1 MIRVMIVDDHALVRM
16 GIRRLLD
23 DVPMIKVVAEVE
35 SGEQALKMARTLELD
50 VILLDMKM
58 SGIDGLEVTKR
69 VKRSHSNIKII
80 MLTALID
87 ASFPGR
93 MMQAGASG
101 YLTKECGA
109 AEMVAAIEKVHKG
122 GRYLSSKVAQAVAL
136 NQVSDNFGKENPF
149 EILSEREL
157 QVTLMISRGMNVSEI
172 SKDLCLGSKTVN
184 GYRYRIFSKLDLKND
199 VELVCLA
206 IKYGVIEQPALAVE
220 DNG

>member
-1 MIRVMIVDDHALVRM
+1 MIVDDHALVRM

-23 DVPMIKVVAEVE
+23 DVPTIEVVAEVE
-35 SGEQALKMARTLELD
+35 SGEEALKTARLMQLD
-50 VILLDMKM
+50 VVLLDMKM

-69 VKRSHSNIKII
+69 MTRSHPNIKII

-109 AEMVAAIEKVHKG
+109 TEMVAAIEKVHKG
-122 GRYLSSKVAQAVAL
+122 GRYLSSEVAQAVAL
-136 NQVSDNFGKENPF
+136 NQVSDSFGKESPF

-157 QVTLMISRGMNVSEI
+157 QVTLMISRGMTVSEI

-206 IKYGVIEQPALAVE
+206 IKYGLIEKPALVAE
-220 DNG
+220 Y